1 MESYATQLS
10 ELENNDIKSLKKQIA
25 ELERM
30 REDLQRD
37 LEEEETNEESM
48 LG

>member
-1 MESYATQLS
+1 MESYATQLQ